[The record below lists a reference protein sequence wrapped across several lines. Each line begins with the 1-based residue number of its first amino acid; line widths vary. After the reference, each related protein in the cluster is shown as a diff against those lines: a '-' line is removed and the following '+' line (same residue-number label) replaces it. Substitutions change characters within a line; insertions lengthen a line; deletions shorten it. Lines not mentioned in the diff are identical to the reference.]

1 MTRASRKAT
10 TQESV
15 SSLSELFLQSF
26 CPSLVFSLAGSANL
40 SRAGCI
46 LKSFSGL
53 FFFWFPGLFSLF
65 WSRIGYLNNSHNQRK
80 RKKSVLYLN
89 MSGSNVFIKYK
100 IH

>member
-53 FFFWFPGLFSLF
+53 FFFGFPVYFHCFGQELVIL
-65 WSRIGYLNNSHNQRK
+65 IIPTTKENERK
-80 RKKSVLYLN
+80 VCY
-89 MSGSNVFIKYK
+89 I
-100 IH
+100 